1 MLPEAKTFTPAA
13 AECIDTGVKL
23 FDVLDPAPTFT
34 ILLEADAAETMTETP
49 YKYTLMYCME
59 NDNTQVGLDM
69 RTVGTMV
76 GLAMYEKCP
85 NFCGVQAIKAQKYR
99 AAFRVKSG
107 VFSAVRPPNGD
118 MSMWGALEKATSPVT
133 KSLILGARQ
142 KSDGTKD
149 RFWDGT
155 LYQCVVYKSALTDE
169 QLKEWVTGG

>member
-1 MLPEAKTFTPAA
+1 MS
-13 AECIDTGVKL
+13 
-23 FDVLDPAPTFT
+23 TFT
-34 ILLEADAAETMTETP
+34 ILLEADASKTLTEATLGQTLLNCAEDTDSQPGLELRVLGGDKVQLHVYTAGPTLFATSELKTE
-49 YKYTLMYCME
+49 K
-59 NDNTQVGLDM
+59 
-69 RTVGTMV
+69 R
-76 GLAMYEKCP
+76 
-85 NFCGVQAIKAQKYR
+85 
-99 AAFRVKSG
+99 RVVIRMKSG

-118 MSMWGALEKATSPVT
+118 VSNWGVVKGMDTPVT